1 VDGVGYSARHIDLKR
16 LVDHRPAPDDRMHF
30 HFPFTAVAVLWTLTF
45 AAHLVLIVVL
55 FGRDR
60 ARRFPVFTA
69 SIVFTALRL
78 LVARLL
84 LPGVSQMAGLEIV
97 LVTAVIGVV
106 LSLLVVV
113 ELARHAFR
121 SARREAWLAGAL
133 VVMAIGAAV
142 LWFWGPWPHWT
153 EVKQG
158 SPWELLQLL
167 AQKGSL
173 LVDVENIAV
182 GLAIVLLGY
191 RCGAGWRSHTQ
202 RIVIGL
208 STASIGELA
217 VPEIWRAIAR
227 HSTPHS
233 MAEYTHLIGLR
244 EKLYNANSAL
254 FFAVLVWWIVCL
266 WRDEPG
272 TTTAEA
278 QVVQEE
284 PLVLESRADDASEA
298 SGSRPIE

>member
-1 VDGVGYSARHIDLKR
+1 
-16 LVDHRPAPDDRMHF
+16 MHF

-55 FGRDR
+55 LGRDR
-60 ARRFPVFTA
+60 ARRFPLFTA

-78 LVARLL
+78 LLARLL
-84 LPGVSQMAGLEIV
+84 LPAVPQLAGLEIV
-97 LVTAVIGVV
+97 LVTSVIGVV
-106 LSLLVVV
+106 LGLLVIV

-121 SARREAWLAGAL
+121 SARREAWLIGAI

-153 EVKQG
+153 EIRQA
-158 SPWELLQLL
+158 SPWVFIQLL

-173 LVDVENIAV
+173 LVDVENIAL
-182 GLAIVLLGY
+182 GLAIILLGY
-191 RCGAGWRSHTQ
+191 RCGGGWRSHTQ

-208 STASIGELA
+208 STASIGQLA
-217 VPEIWRAIAR
+217 VPAIWRAIAR

-233 MAEYTHLIGLR
+233 MIEYNHLIGLR

-254 FFAVLVWWIVCL
+254 LVAVLVWWIVCL

-272 TTTAEA
+272 AASADTQVPQDEPLILESGDTAEA
-278 QVVQEE
+278 T
-284 PLVLESRADDASEA
+284 
-298 SGSRPIE
+298 GNGTIE

>member
-1 VDGVGYSARHIDLKR
+1 
-16 LVDHRPAPDDRMHF
+16 MHF

-60 ARRFPVFTA
+60 ARRFPLFTA
-69 SIVFTALRL
+69 SIVFTSLRL
-78 LVARLL
+78 IVARLL
-84 LPGVSQMAGLEIV
+84 LPGVPQLAGIEIV

-106 LSLLVVV
+106 LSLLVLL

-121 SARREAWLAGAL
+121 SARREAWLTGAL
-133 VVMAIGAAV
+133 LVMAIGAAV
-142 LWFWGPWPHWT
+142 LWFWGPWPHWA
-153 EVKQG
+153 EVKQA
-158 SPWELLQLL
+158 SPWEIMQLL

-182 GLAIVLLGY
+182 GLAIILLGY
-191 RCGAGWRSHTQ
+191 RFGAGWRSHTQ

-208 STASIGELA
+208 STASIGQLA
-217 VPEIWRAIAR
+217 VPAIWQAIAR

-244 EKLYNANSAL
+244 EGFYNANSAL
-254 FFAVLVWWIVCL
+254 FFAVLVWWIVCV
-266 WRDEPG
+266 WMDEPG
-272 TTTAEA
+272 ATRAEA
-278 QVVQEE
+278 QVAQDK
-284 PLVLESRADDASEA
+284 PLVLEPSAEEAGDASGNRA
-298 SGSRPIE
+298 IE

>member
-1 VDGVGYSARHIDLKR
+1 
-16 LVDHRPAPDDRMHF
+16 MHF

-60 ARRFPVFTA
+60 ARRFPLFTA
-69 SIVFTALRL
+69 SIVFTSLRL
-78 LVARLL
+78 IVARLL
-84 LPGVSQMAGLEIV
+84 LPGVPQLAGIEIV

-106 LSLLVVV
+106 LSLLVLL

-121 SARREAWLAGAL
+121 SARREAWLTGAL
-133 VVMAIGAAV
+133 LVMAIGAAV
-142 LWFWGPWPHWT
+142 LWFWGPWPHWA
-153 EVKQG
+153 EVKQA
-158 SPWELLQLL
+158 SPWEIMQLL

-173 LVDVENIAV
+173 LVDVENVAV

-191 RCGAGWRSHTQ
+191 RCNGGWRTHTQ

-208 STASIGELA
+208 STASIGQLA
-217 VPEIWRAIAR
+217 VPAIWKAIAQ

-233 MAEYTHLIGLR
+233 MAEYNHLIALR
-244 EKLYNANSAL
+244 ERLYNANSAL
-254 FFAVLVWWIVCL
+254 FIAVLVWWIVWL

-272 TTTAEA
+272 TASPEA
-278 QVVQEE
+278 NLAQDE
-284 PLVLESRADDASEA
+284 PLPSESSPGDTA
-298 SGSRPIE
+298 

>member
-1 VDGVGYSARHIDLKR
+1 
-16 LVDHRPAPDDRMHF
+16 MHF

-60 ARRFPVFTA
+60 ARRFPLFTT
-69 SIVFTALRL
+69 SVVFTALRL

-84 LPGVSQMAGLEIV
+84 LPAVPQMTGLEIV
-97 LVTAVIGVV
+97 LVTEVIGVV
-106 LSLLVVV
+106 LSLLVIV

-121 SARREAWLAGAL
+121 SARREAWLAGA
-133 VVMAIGAAV
+133 VVAMAIGVAV
-142 LWFWGPWPHWT
+142 LWFWGPLPHWA
-153 EVKQG
+153 EVKQA
-158 SPWELLQLL
+158 SPWILLQLL

-173 LVDVENIAV
+173 LVDVENIAL

-202 RIVIGL
+202 RIIIGL
-208 STASIGELA
+208 STASIGQLA
-217 VPEIWRAIAR
+217 VPAIWRVIAR
-227 HSTPHS
+227 HSAPHS
-233 MAEYTHLIGLR
+233 MAEYSHLVGLR

-266 WRDEPG
+266 WRDEAG
-272 TTTAEA
+272 MTTPDAKVAER
-278 QVVQEE
+278 E
-284 PLVLESRADDASEA
+284 PLVLESGADDAGEA
-298 SGSRPIE
+298 SGNRTIG

>member
-1 VDGVGYSARHIDLKR
+1 
-16 LVDHRPAPDDRMHF
+16 MHF

-60 ARRFPVFTA
+60 ARRFPLFTA
-69 SIVFTALRL
+69 SVVFTALRL

-84 LPGVSQMAGLEIV
+84 LPAVPQLAGLEIV
-97 LVTAVIGVV
+97 LVTALIGVV
-106 LSLLVVV
+106 LSLLVIV

-121 SARREAWLAGAL
+121 SARRGAWLTGAV

-142 LWFWGPWPHWT
+142 LWFWGPWPHWA
-153 EVKQG
+153 EIRQAN
-158 SPWELLQLL
+158 PWVLIQLL

-182 GLAIVLLGY
+182 GLAIILLGY
-191 RCGAGWRSHTQ
+191 RCCGGWRSHTQ

-208 STASIGELA
+208 STASIGQLA
-217 VPEIWRAIAR
+217 VPAIWKAIAQ

-233 MAEYTHLIGLR
+233 MVEYNHLIGLR
-244 EKLYNANSAL
+244 ERLYNANSAL
-254 FFAVLVWWIVCL
+254 LVAVLVWWIVCL
-266 WRDEPG
+266 WSDEPG
-272 TTTAEA
+272 ATNLEP
-278 QVVQEE
+278 QVPQDE
-284 PLVLESRADDASEA
+284 PLALESGTGDTSEPT
-298 SGSRPIE
+298 GRGTIE

>member
-1 VDGVGYSARHIDLKR
+1 
-16 LVDHRPAPDDRMHF
+16 MHF

-60 ARRFPVFTA
+60 ARQFPLFTA
-69 SIVFTALRL
+69 SVVFTALRL

-84 LPGVSQMAGLEIV
+84 LPAVPQMAGIEIV

-106 LSLLVVV
+106 LSLLVIV

-133 VVMAIGAAV
+133 FVMAIGVAV
-142 LWFWGPWPHWT
+142 LWFWGPWPHWA
-153 EVKQG
+153 EVKQA
-158 SPWELLQLL
+158 SPWEVMQLL

-182 GLAIVLLGY
+182 GLAIILLGY

-208 STASIGELA
+208 STASIGQLA
-217 VPEIWRAIAR
+217 VPVIWKAIAQ
-227 HSTPHS
+227 HTTPHS

-244 EKLYNANSAL
+244 EKFYNANSAL

-266 WRDEPG
+266 WMDEPG
-272 TTTAEA
+272 AMREEA
-278 QVVQEE
+278 QVSRVE
-284 PLVLESRADDASEA
+284 PLVLDSSADDTDGS
-298 SGSRPIE
+298 SGNRAIE